1 MEIFYPANRFINFY
15 IVPLVIESR
24 DSTAEV
30 AESVGHAIILRDITE
45 TRRTEQQ
52 TIESERL
59 NALTLLAAG
68 VAHEIGNPLN
78 SLNIHLQLIER
89 QARKLDGAEPGVS
102 LGYWP
107 LRQPGDQVTVTH
119 SNRDYLGVITGSG
132 PGRTTVERSI
142 RAARAACRW
151 DIGS

>member
-1 MEIFYPANRFINFY
+1 MI
-15 IVPLVIESR
+15 
-24 DSTAEV
+24 AERP
-30 AESVGHAIILRDITE
+30 GILRT
-45 TRRTEQQ
+45 
-52 TIESERL
+52 
-59 NALTLLAAG
+59 APPG
-68 VAHEIGNPLN
+68 GP
-78 SLNIHLQLIER
+78 
-89 QARKLDGAEPGVS
+89 LDGAEPGVS

>member
-1 MEIFYPANRFINFY
+1 VNDRLIGDHDEFLMAELLDDDLFERVLRVHLGERLPAGPPP
-15 IVPLVIESR
+15 VGP
-24 DSTAEV
+24 
-30 AESVGHAIILRDITE
+30 GHAVADYVIAERPGILRT
-45 TRRTEQQ
+45 
-52 TIESERL
+52 
-59 NALTLLAAG
+59 APPG
-68 VAHEIGNPLN
+68 GP
-78 SLNIHLQLIER
+78 
-89 QARKLDGAEPGVS
+89 LDGAEPGVS